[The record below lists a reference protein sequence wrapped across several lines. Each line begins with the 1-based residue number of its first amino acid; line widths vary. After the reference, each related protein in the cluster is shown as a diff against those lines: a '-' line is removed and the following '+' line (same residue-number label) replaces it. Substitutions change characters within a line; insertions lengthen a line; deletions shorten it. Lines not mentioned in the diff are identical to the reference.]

1 MLINDLN
8 SIINS
13 NTNTNPLYMRN
24 LLKEALQTYTLNFIY
39 TSKWGQNFLFKG
51 GTCLRY
57 CFELPRLS
65 EDLDFDLKNY
75 NNLDQTSFLTDLE
88 NYFKK
93 TQQISKF
100 SYRIAGNDRQIFLQ
114 FPILGEPK
122 LLFLRLDLAPIDS
135 KIYTEE
141 LSLKTSLNFSFLMK
155 RYSLPD
161 LFASKITAILSR
173 TYFKGKNNEI
183 TFKGRDYFDLVW
195 FLQKGVY
202 PNTKRLSDL
211 LKQDLSFIWNQVD
224 KNVENL
230 NINYL
235 KEDLSPLFSD
245 QVFVNN
251 FCQNFKQMY
260 TQEKKK
266 LEAAGAQGGFLISQ
280 PNSPIV

>member
-161 LFASKITAILSR
+161 LFA
-173 TYFKGKNNEI
+173 
-183 TFKGRDYFDLVW
+183 
-195 FLQKGVY
+195 
-202 PNTKRLSDL
+202 
-211 LKQDLSFIWNQVD
+211 
-224 KNVENL
+224 
-230 NINYL
+230 
-235 KEDLSPLFSD
+235 
-245 QVFVNN
+245 
-251 FCQNFKQMY
+251 
-260 TQEKKK
+260 
-266 LEAAGAQGGFLISQ
+266 
-280 PNSPIV
+280 